1 MQSRASYNPD
11 IPLTPGTTK
20 SDVVAF
26 IYRHAEYLISPAD
39 IRDHLDVPHGTA
51 TTTLMRL
58 HDNGLVGKTGDGH
71 YHALDHREDLRH
83 YVSSLDQLER
93 MFAVREPDPLPE
105 GTTPNP
111 VDEEALEAEVESLT
125 AEVEAEIDGSE

>member
-1 MQSRASYNPD
+1 MQLRDTYDPD

-26 IYRHAEYLISPAD
+26 VYRHADYYISPAD

-58 HDNGLVGKTGDGH
+58 YDDGLVGKTAEGN
-71 YHALDHREDLRH
+71 YHALDHREDLSR

-93 MFAVREPDPLPE
+93 MFADRASDPLPDD
-105 GTTPNP
+105 TTSTA
-111 VDEEALEAEVESLT
+111 VDDAELADEVETLT
-125 AEVEAEIDGSE
+125 ADVEQELHGSE